1 MSDLFPSADCVAI
14 VPGHSI
20 NTVGQIQLATRPGRQ
35 LWLDASGRRDFRQI
49 VIRTEQ
55 ATQYLPQAGLSM
67 ERERLV
73 ETRERRRLLWSRSC
87 RYIRRSPCGDTKCKY
102 LLKELC
108 ITIATPCGCESSHC
122 PQEKYQVEFSRI
134 SRWVEQDLVS

>member
-1 MSDLFPSADCVAI
+1 MSDLFPRADCVAI

-35 LWLDASGRRDFRQI
+35 LWLDASGRRDFHQI

-55 ATQYLPQAGLSM
+55 ATQYLAQAGLSM

-73 ETRERRRLLWSRSC
+73 ETRERESRRRLNMV
-87 RYIRRSPCGDTKCKY
+87 
-102 LLKELC
+102 ELME
-108 ITIATPCGCESSHC
+108 PENQESSI
-122 PQEKYQVEFSRI
+122 YRSGMLMLMMMVYAATDYR
-134 SRWVEQDLVS
+134 